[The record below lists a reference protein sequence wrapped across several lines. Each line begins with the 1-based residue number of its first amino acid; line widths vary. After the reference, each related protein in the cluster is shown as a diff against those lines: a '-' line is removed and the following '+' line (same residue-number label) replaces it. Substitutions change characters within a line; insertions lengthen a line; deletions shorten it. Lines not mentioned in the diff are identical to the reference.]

1 MYPYTGKHL
10 SGLSFSRPD
19 AVETSAISLCPFPL
33 FLQTNSCHRKEYA
46 MDLSVIVIIAAIVL
60 GVIVV
65 LRLLAKPI
73 RFIFKL
79 LINTALGFV
88 LLWLIN
94 FFGGGIGIAL
104 ELSLLNALV
113 VGLLG
118 IPGVL
123 LLLAI
128 HFLL

>member
-1 MYPYTGKHL
+1 
-10 SGLSFSRPD
+10 
-19 AVETSAISLCPFPL
+19 
-33 FLQTNSCHRKEYA
+33 

-88 LLWLIN
+88 LLWPIN

-104 ELSLLNALV
+104 ELSLLNAV
-113 VGLLG
+113 IVGLLG

>member
-1 MYPYTGKHL
+1 
-10 SGLSFSRPD
+10 
-19 AVETSAISLCPFPL
+19 
-33 FLQTNSCHRKEYA
+33 

-60 GVIVV
+60 AVILV

-73 RFIFKL
+73 KFVFKM
-79 LINTALGFV
+79 LINTVLGFI

-94 FFGGGIGIAL
+94 FFGGGIGIWL
-104 ELSLLNALV
+104 DLSLLNALI
-113 VGLLG
+113 VGVLG

-128 HFLL
+128 RSLI

>member
-1 MYPYTGKHL
+1 
-10 SGLSFSRPD
+10 
-19 AVETSAISLCPFPL
+19 
-33 FLQTNSCHRKEYA
+33 
-46 MDLSVIVIIAAIVL
+46 MDFSVIIVIAAIVL
-60 GVIVV
+60 GVIIV

-79 LINTALGFV
+79 LINTVLGFV
-88 LLWLIN
+88 LLWLVN
-94 FFGGGIGIAL
+94 FFGGGLGIAL

-113 VGLLG
+113 VGVLG

>member
-1 MYPYTGKHL
+1 
-10 SGLSFSRPD
+10 
-19 AVETSAISLCPFPL
+19 
-33 FLQTNSCHRKEYA
+33 
-46 MDLSVIVIIAAIVL
+46 MDFSVIVVIAAIVL

-65 LRLLAKPI
+65 LRLLSKPI

-79 LINTALGFV
+79 LINTVLGFV

-94 FFGGGIGIAL
+94 FFGGGLGIAL

>member
-1 MYPYTGKHL
+1 
-10 SGLSFSRPD
+10 
-19 AVETSAISLCPFPL
+19 
-33 FLQTNSCHRKEYA
+33 

-60 GVIVV
+60 AVILV

-73 RFIFKL
+73 KFVFKM
-79 LINTALGFV
+79 LINTVLGFI

-94 FFGGGIGIAL
+94 FFGGGIGIWL
-104 ELSLLNALV
+104 DLSLLNALI
-113 VGLLG
+113 VGVLG

-128 HFLL
+128 RYLI

>member
-1 MYPYTGKHL
+1 
-10 SGLSFSRPD
+10 
-19 AVETSAISLCPFPL
+19 
-33 FLQTNSCHRKEYA
+33 
-46 MDLSVIVIIAAIVL
+46 MDFSVIVVIAAIVL
-60 GVIVV
+60 GVIIV

-79 LINTALGFV
+79 LINTVLGFV
-88 LLWLIN
+88 LLWLVN
-94 FFGGGIGIAL
+94 FFGGDLGVAL

>member
-1 MYPYTGKHL
+1 
-10 SGLSFSRPD
+10 
-19 AVETSAISLCPFPL
+19 
-33 FLQTNSCHRKEYA
+33 
-46 MDLSVIVIIAAIVL
+46 MDFSVIIVIAAIVL
-60 GVIVV
+60 GVIIV

-94 FFGGGIGIAL
+94 FFGGGLGIAL

>member
-1 MYPYTGKHL
+1 MESL
-10 SGLSFSRPD
+10 S
-19 AVETSAISLCPFPL
+19 I
-33 FLQTNSCHRKEYA
+33 
-46 MDLSVIVIIAAIVL
+46 IVMIAAIVL
-60 GVIVV
+60 AVILV

-73 RFIFKL
+73 KFVFKL

-94 FFGGGIGIAL
+94 FFGDWVGISL
-104 ELSLLNALV
+104 ELSLLNALI

-123 LLLAI
+123 LLLAL

>member
-1 MYPYTGKHL
+1 
-10 SGLSFSRPD
+10 
-19 AVETSAISLCPFPL
+19 
-33 FLQTNSCHRKEYA
+33 
-46 MDLSVIVIIAAIVL
+46 MDFSVIIVIAAIVL
-60 GVIVV
+60 AVVVV
-65 LRLLAKPI
+65 LKLLAKPI

-79 LINTALGFV
+79 LINSVLGFV

-94 FFGGGIGIAL
+94 FFGAGLGITL
-104 ELSLLNALV
+104 ELTLLNALV
-113 VGLLG
+113 VGFLG

>member
-1 MYPYTGKHL
+1 
-10 SGLSFSRPD
+10 
-19 AVETSAISLCPFPL
+19 
-33 FLQTNSCHRKEYA
+33 

-104 ELSLLNALV
+104 ELSMLNAV
-113 VGLLG
+113 IVGLLG

>member
-1 MYPYTGKHL
+1 
-10 SGLSFSRPD
+10 
-19 AVETSAISLCPFPL
+19 
-33 FLQTNSCHRKEYA
+33 
-46 MDLSVIVIIAAIVL
+46 MDFSVIIVIAAIVL
-60 GVIVV
+60 GVIIV

-79 LINTALGFV
+79 LINTVLGFV
-88 LLWLIN
+88 LLWLVN
-94 FFGGGIGIAL
+94 FFGGGLGIAL

>member
-1 MYPYTGKHL
+1 MESL
-10 SGLSFSRPD
+10 S
-19 AVETSAISLCPFPL
+19 I
-33 FLQTNSCHRKEYA
+33 
-46 MDLSVIVIIAAIVL
+46 IVMIAAIVL
-60 GVIVV
+60 AVILV

-73 RFIFKL
+73 KFVFKL

-94 FFGGGIGIAL
+94 FFGDWVGISL
-104 ELSLLNALV
+104 ELSLLNALI
-113 VGLLG
+113 VGVLG

-128 HFLL
+128 RFLL

>member
-1 MYPYTGKHL
+1 MD
-10 SGLSFSRPD
+10 FSM
-19 AVETSAISLCPFPL
+19 I
-33 FLQTNSCHRKEYA
+33 
-46 MDLSVIVIIAAIVL
+46 IVIAAIVL
-60 GVIVV
+60 GVIIV

-79 LINTALGFV
+79 LINTVLGFV

-94 FFGGGIGIAL
+94 FFGGGLGIVL

-128 HFLL
+128 RFLL

>member
-1 MYPYTGKHL
+1 MD
-10 SGLSFSRPD
+10 FS
-19 AVETSAISLCPFPL
+19 AVL
-33 FLQTNSCHRKEYA
+33 
-46 MDLSVIVIIAAIVL
+46 VIAAIVL
-60 GVIVV
+60 AVILI

-73 RFIFKL
+73 KLIFKL

-94 FFGGGIGIAL
+94 FFGGGLGISL
-104 ELSLLNALV
+104 ELGLWNALV
-113 VGLLG
+113 VGFLG

-128 HFLL
+128 HYLI

>member
-1 MYPYTGKHL
+1 
-10 SGLSFSRPD
+10 
-19 AVETSAISLCPFPL
+19 
-33 FLQTNSCHRKEYA
+33 
-46 MDLSVIVIIAAIVL
+46 MDFSVIVVIAAIVL

-79 LINTALGFV
+79 LINTVLGFV

-94 FFGGGIGIAL
+94 FFGGGLGIAL

-118 IPGVL
+118 IPGGL

>member
-1 MYPYTGKHL
+1 
-10 SGLSFSRPD
+10 
-19 AVETSAISLCPFPL
+19 
-33 FLQTNSCHRKEYA
+33 
-46 MDLSVIVIIAAIVL
+46 MDLSVIVIIAAIAL

-104 ELSLLNALV
+104 ELSLLNAV
-113 VGLLG
+113 IVGLLG

>member
-1 MYPYTGKHL
+1 
-10 SGLSFSRPD
+10 
-19 AVETSAISLCPFPL
+19 
-33 FLQTNSCHRKEYA
+33 
-46 MDLSVIVIIAAIVL
+46 MDLSVIIVIAAIVL
-60 GVIVV
+60 AVILA

-73 RFIFKL
+73 KFFFKL
-79 LINTALGFV
+79 LINTALGFI

-104 ELSLLNALV
+104 ELSLLNAV
-113 VGLLG
+113 IVGLLG

-128 HFLL
+128 RFLL

>member
-1 MYPYTGKHL
+1 
-10 SGLSFSRPD
+10 
-19 AVETSAISLCPFPL
+19 
-33 FLQTNSCHRKEYA
+33 
-46 MDLSVIVIIAAIVL
+46 MDFSVIIVIAAIVL
-60 GVIVV
+60 GVIIV

-79 LINTALGFV
+79 LINTVLGFV

-94 FFGGGIGIAL
+94 FFGGGLGISL
-104 ELSLLNALV
+104 ELGVWNALV
-113 VGLLG
+113 VGFLG

-128 HFLL
+128 HYLI

>member
-1 MYPYTGKHL
+1 
-10 SGLSFSRPD
+10 
-19 AVETSAISLCPFPL
+19 
-33 FLQTNSCHRKEYA
+33 
-46 MDLSVIVIIAAIVL
+46 MDFSVIIVIAAIVL
-60 GVIVV
+60 AVVVV
-65 LRLLAKPI
+65 LKLLAKPI

-79 LINTALGFV
+79 LINTVLGFV

-94 FFGGGIGIAL
+94 FFGAGLGITL
-104 ELSLLNALV
+104 ELTLLNALV
-113 VGLLG
+113 VGFLG

>member
-1 MYPYTGKHL
+1 
-10 SGLSFSRPD
+10 
-19 AVETSAISLCPFPL
+19 
-33 FLQTNSCHRKEYA
+33 
-46 MDLSVIVIIAAIVL
+46 MDFSVIVVIAAIVL
-60 GVIVV
+60 AVIVV
-65 LRLLAKPI
+65 LRILAKPI

-79 LINTALGFV
+79 LINTVLGFV
-88 LLWLIN
+88 LLWLVN
-94 FFGGGIGIAL
+94 FFGGGLGIAL

>member
-1 MYPYTGKHL
+1 
-10 SGLSFSRPD
+10 
-19 AVETSAISLCPFPL
+19 
-33 FLQTNSCHRKEYA
+33 
-46 MDLSVIVIIAAIVL
+46 MDLSVIVIIAAIVM

-104 ELSLLNALV
+104 ELSLLNAV
-113 VGLLG
+113 IVGLLG